1 MKTLSAAA
9 AAFGL
14 ALAAPAA
21 ADAPPIDAAHL
32 GAQIRDAA
40 QAHFGL
46 WDPERRASFAAAWTR
61 YRGAASRLGAR
72 DAVDLEAIRLVASLR
87 NARTS
92 IDDPA
97 FAETRRWRL
106 PFVLRAVDGGW
117 VVTESRSHEIP
128 DGVQLRGIDGQ
139 LPERFFAAH
148 RDLVFAS
155 SDAQARTLL
164 ETMMRRVDGDARP
177 PRLEFDD
184 SRELTPG
191 ATSDAFPPRVTF
203 HWLVPE
209 RIAYIGIP
217 SFDGDTFERDALT
230 ALKHFIDAEAIVV
243 DVRGNA
249 GGKTP
254 VDFLELL
261 TDRTLPWWKES
272 TNARI
277 PARAPVAD
285 QSIPPADGHYRGRV
299 VVLADDRCASA
310 CEDFV
315 MPLVYGGRARLVGTQ
330 TYGSTGQPY
339 VARLDGGITLA
350 VGSIHASLP
359 DGKPFEGIGISPT
372 DPAPLHLADIRA
384 GVDAQLE
391 RALAVAQAKPE
402 MRAR

>member
-1 MKTLSAAA
+1 VKPLAAAA

-32 GAQIRDAA
+32 GTQIRDAA

-46 WDPERRASFAAAWTR
+46 WDPTRRASFAAAWTR
-61 YRGAASRLGAR
+61 YRGAAARLGAR

-128 DGVQLRGIDGQ
+128 DGVLLRGIDGQ

-155 SDAQARTLL
+155 SDAEARTLL
-164 ETMMRRVDGDARP
+164 ETMMRQVDGDARP

-184 SRELTPG
+184 GRELTPG
-191 ATSDAFPPRVTF
+191 ATADAFPPRVSF

-209 RIAYIGIP
+209 RIAYIGVP

-272 TNARI
+272 TNARV
-277 PARAPVAD
+277 PARAPVGK

-299 VVLADDRCASA
+299 VVLADERCASA

-359 DGKPFEGIGISPT
+359 DGKPFEGIGIPPT
-372 DPAPLHLADIRA
+372 DPAPLRLADVRA

-402 MRAR
+402 IRAR